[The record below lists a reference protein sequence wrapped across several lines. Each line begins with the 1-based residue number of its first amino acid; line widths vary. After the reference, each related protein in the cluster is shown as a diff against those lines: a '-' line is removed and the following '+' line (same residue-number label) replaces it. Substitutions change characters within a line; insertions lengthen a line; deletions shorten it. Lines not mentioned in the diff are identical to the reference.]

1 MHLALS
7 SPGPIK
13 TAHYSPML
21 HNAILSIALCFVDDP
36 DLRQPATRKL
46 FIAEAKKYIDSE
58 AMNPTV
64 ATVQA
69 LAHLASYY
77 SLAAEHNLG
86 WLYIGMA
93 LRCAMACKSV
103 MRDELIA
110 VGLNMDCAPML
121 RNGKLTEGQ
130 AREVSCIRLQ
140 C

>member
-1 MHLALS
+1 MYLALS

-46 FIAEAKKYIDSE
+46 FIVEAKKYIDSE

-93 LRCAMACKSV
+93 LRCAMACEA
-103 MRDELIA
+103 MGWNELTCSGIEH
-110 VGLNMDCAPML
+110 GLCTYAEKWETH
-121 RNGKLTEGQ
+121 RGASSRGE
-130 AREVSCIRLQ
+130 
-140 C
+140 